1 MNSLYGGDMVVI
13 WYLNI
18 GEMVVKWW
26 RWMNDEWVM
35 VDGGGK
41 KWHAGFAHCLNLFIF
56 AETKT

>member
-1 MNSLYGGDMVVI
+1 MAVK
-13 WYLNI
+13 WWRNI